1 MKLKLSTYRTFSGV
15 KEVLEIPDKKE
26 TQWIIYEN
34 NKPKYF
40 VDFFDL
46 EIESNAM
53 MNSLVLCSKRSLDD
67 VLQLINKRN
76 NIKLS
81 IPKISKLGVK
91 KKIKFEIIEMTL
103 PPLPEEWLS
112 YSL

>member
-1 MKLKLSTYRTFSGV
+1 MKLNLSTYRTFSGV

-26 TQWIIYEN
+26 TQWIIFEK

-46 EIESNAM
+46 ETESNAM
-53 MNSLVLCSKRSLDD
+53 MNSLVLCSKRSLDE
-67 VLQLINKRN
+67 VLQLINKKN
-76 NIKLS
+76 NIQLS
-81 IPKISKLGVK
+81 IPKISKLRVK

-103 PPLPEEWLS
+103 PPLPEKWLS
-112 YSL
+112 YYL